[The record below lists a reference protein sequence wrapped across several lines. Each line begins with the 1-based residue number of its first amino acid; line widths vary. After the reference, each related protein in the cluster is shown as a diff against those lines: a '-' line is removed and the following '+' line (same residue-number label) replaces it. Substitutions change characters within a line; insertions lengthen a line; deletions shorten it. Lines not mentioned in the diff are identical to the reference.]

1 MKPLWQL
8 LLGKKYWPRQV
19 LKPATPM
26 VQSPVHF
33 FFPVTGCQGVPHGS
47 VVKCLIC
54 NPGVLGSSHTRS
66 SGFFVGVSLG
76 KTLLSPSLV
85 LAKSRKDMNNVNCRR
100 DMTEILL
107 KVVLTHS
114 HTMTPFDAPGKQAFW
129 KHCGKRRNCS
139 QRAISPF
146 PTVFSTDLDNFL
158 LFLSNLKLSSANSF
172 NLEESKIC
180 HLVVG

>member
-1 MKPLWQL
+1 
-8 LLGKKYWPRQV
+8 
-19 LKPATPM
+19 M

-47 VVKCLIC
+47 VVKCLIH

-76 KTLLSPSLV
+76 KALLSPSLV

-107 KVVLTHS
+107 KVALTHS
-114 HTMTPFDAPGKQAFW
+114 HTMTPFDSPGNKPLENTV
-129 KHCGKRRNCS
+129 GKGEIAHNE
-139 QRAISPF
+139 Q
-146 PTVFSTDLDNFL
+146 FL
-158 LFLSNLKLSSANSF
+158 LFPQCFLPIWITF
-172 NLEESKIC
+172 C
-180 HLVVG
+180 HFCQI